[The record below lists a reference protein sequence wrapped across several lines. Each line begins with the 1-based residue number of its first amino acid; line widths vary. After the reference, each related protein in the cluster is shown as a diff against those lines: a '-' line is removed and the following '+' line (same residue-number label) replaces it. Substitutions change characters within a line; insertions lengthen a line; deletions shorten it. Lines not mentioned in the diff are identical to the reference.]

1 MRQVVKM
8 VLILT
13 VLIGIVWAQEATY
26 DTLSIHDIQYVEIP
40 SNLTGTIPDS
50 IQETDF
56 IGDTI
61 VVKAFMRHGP
71 RELYLGARW
80 GGFVSENSNDP
91 WGGFF
96 VIQDDT
102 TQINTYVGYLEE
114 GDEVYFTGKL
124 TTYYGL
130 TQLNLLTN
138 PPVPVA
144 IVSSGNTFPEPLVLT
159 MADIS
164 SNYAGEKY
172 EDMYVKIENVKVTN
186 NDASSG
192 QAIIS
197 DGTNIG
203 YIDDYFMC
211 FRKLTDQLIVHWPAN
226 GSKINVSGYLRDSGY
241 GYFSIN
247 PRDTTDIVTL
257 AVPPEVTAINR
268 SPALPTSV
276 ADSTV
281 ITATIKDNVTPVAN
295 ITAYL
300 HYSIDRQPFVTK
312 TMTLGRSG
320 FVAGIPKQS
329 DGAFVRYF
337 ISAYDEENNIGMMP
351 GDTTQQVFFYTIRDD
366 GYSINDI
373 QNPQGYKYMD
383 SAYEGYVVTLTGVVM
398 TDSTDFVNN
407 LYIQENDSI
416 WSGIWIYDD
425 DFPKPNKGDL
435 IRVTGTVVENH
446 GHTQLSTVTALE
458 VVTPNYG
465 VFEPVKVNV
474 ADIKNGGALA
484 EAYESVLIE
493 VDDVTVTNPFPD
505 GNYNYGEFSISSDG
519 INSTRVGDDFLSFKG
534 QLDTL
539 YALGDHIDK
548 VIGFQAYSFNYFK
561 ILPRDTNDVIGHTS
575 AIEKKAP
582 VAVSNYRLEQNY
594 PNPFNH
600 ETNIRFSIPKS
611 ENVTLTIYN
620 LLGVKVRTL
629 CKGKMSAG
637 TYNFRWDGL
646 DNSGRPISTG
656 VYFYQIQSKNFTTT
670 KKMLFLK

>member
-1 MRQVVKM
+1 MRRVVKIM
-8 VLILT
+8 LTLAVLISA
-13 VLIGIVWAQEATY
+13 VCAQEVTY

-50 IQETDF
+50 IQETDY

-61 VVKAFMRHGP
+61 VVKAFVRHGM

-91 WGGFF
+91 WSGFF

-102 TQINTYVGYLEE
+102 AEINTYVGYLEV
-114 GDEVYFTGKL
+114 GDEVYFTGYL

-138 PPVPVA
+138 PVVPVT
-144 IVSSGNTFPEPLVLT
+144 IVSSGNAFPEPTVLT
-159 MADIS
+159 LADIS

-172 EDMYVKIENVKVTN
+172 EDMYVKIDSVKITN

-211 FRKLTDQLIVHWPAN
+211 FRALTDQHLVHWPAN
-226 GSKINVSGYLRDSGY
+226 GTSINVSGYLRDSGY

-247 PRDTTDIVTL
+247 PRDTTDIEIL
-257 AVPPEVTAINR
+257 AVPPEVKSINR
-268 SPALPTSV
+268 SPALPTSS

-281 ITATIKDNVTPVAN
+281 ITATITDNVTPVAK

-312 TMTLGRSG
+312 VMKLGRSG
-320 FVAGIPKQS
+320 FTAGIPKQA

-337 ISAYDEENNIGMMP
+337 ISAYDDSSNLGMMP
-351 GDTTQQVFFYTIRDD
+351 GDTTQQIFFFTVRDN
-366 GYSINDI
+366 GYSIDDI
-373 QNPQGYKYMD
+373 QNPQGYKYTG
-383 SAYEGYVVTLTGVVM
+383 SAYEDFVVTLTGVVM
-398 TDSTDFVNN
+398 TDSTDFINN
-407 LYIQENDSI
+407 MYIQENDSI
-416 WSGIWIYDD
+416 WSGIWVYQD
-425 DFPKPNKGDL
+425 DFAKPNKGDL
-435 IRVTGTVVENH
+435 VRVTGTVVESYYQ
-446 GHTQLSTVTALE
+446 TQLSDVTALE

-465 VFEPVKVNV
+465 VFNPVIVNI

-505 GNYNYGEFSISSDG
+505 GSYNYGEFSISSDG
-519 INSTRVGDDFLSFKG
+519 INSTRVGDDFTSFKG

-539 YALGDHIDK
+539 YALGDHIDR
-548 VIGFQAYSFNYFK
+548 VIGFQSYSFNYYK

-575 AIEKKAP
+575 GIEKNAP
-582 VAVSNYRLEQNY
+582 ATARNYRLEQNY